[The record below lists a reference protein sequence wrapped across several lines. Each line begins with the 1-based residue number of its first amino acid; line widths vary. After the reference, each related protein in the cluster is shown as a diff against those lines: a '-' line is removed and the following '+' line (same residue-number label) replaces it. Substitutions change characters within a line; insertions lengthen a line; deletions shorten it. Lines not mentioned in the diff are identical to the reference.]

1 MDAWLRS
8 ETFWLDLTNAALG
21 LVTLVCVL
29 AIGIGVVQDL
39 VPRLRG
45 WLAHETDDHSLYTP
59 ELGLTMADGG
69 RPVRR
74 RRRNLLSWRRKA
86 R

>member
-1 MDAWLRS
+1 MGPWLRS

-39 VPRLRG
+39 LPRLRSR
-45 WLAHETDDHSLYTP
+45 LARENDDHALYTP

-69 RPVRR
+69 QPVRPK
-74 RRRNLLSWRRKA
+74 RNLLPWRRKA